1 MTEISVV
8 IITKSEALNIEA
20 CILSAKKISK
30 DIIVID
36 SGSDDNTIELAGK
49 VGANV
54 QSITWKGYGD
64 ARNTGAGFAKNEW
77 ILSLDADERIT
88 TELAAAVLA
97 INPVDTNIIY
107 GFRRQNFFGNT
118 EIRHGALKH
127 DRVFRLYNRNYAQ
140 WNLVPV
146 HEKLV
151 GEHTKKITLDAHA
164 KHFGIRNAAHYKQ
177 KKTGYAFLCALKY
190 KQEQRKF
197 IAALRV
203 LSPVFNFMQA
213 YIFQLGFL
221 DKRIGFIVARINAY
235 YTSKK
240 YQQLYL
246 MLQQERKS
254 IPQRGFLGNSLKW
267 ISSLLS

>member
-1 MTEISVV
+1 MPGISVV
-8 IITKSEALNIEA
+8 IITKNEAINIEG
-20 CILSAKKISK
+20 CIWSAKKISN

-36 SGSDDNTIELAGK
+36 SGSDDGTIELARK
-49 VGANV
+49 EGANV

-88 TELAAAVLA
+88 DELAAAVLT
-97 INPVDTNIIY
+97 INYHGGNIIY

-118 EIRHGALKH
+118 KIRHGALRH
-127 DRVFRLYNRNYAQ
+127 DRVFRLYNKNSAQ
-140 WNLVPV
+140 WNSVPV
-146 HEKLV
+146 HEKLT
-151 GEHTKKITLDAHA
+151 GEKTKKITLDAHA
-164 KHFGIRNAAHYKQ
+164 EHYGIRNAAHYKQ

-190 KQEQRKF
+190 KQEQKKF
-197 IAALRV
+197 IAALRL
-203 LSPVFNFMQA
+203 LSPAFNFIQS

-221 DKRIGFIVARINAY
+221 DKRIGFIIARINAY

-246 MLQQERKS
+246 MLQQEKKS